1 MMSFIGKLMKS
12 KTIIVNSL
20 VVIAGTLTYWSGNE
34 VIAQNPDVVAAMV
47 TAIGVINV
55 ALRFVT
61 SIPLSEK

>member
-1 MMSFIGKLMKS
+1 MMSFIGRLMKS

-20 VVIAGTLTYWSGNE
+20 VVVAGTLTYWSGNE

>member
-1 MMSFIGKLMKS
+1 MMSFIGKLIKS

-20 VVIAGTLTYWSGNE
+20 VVIAGTLTYLSNDQI
-34 VIAQNPDVVAAMV
+34 IAQNPDIVAAMV

-61 SIPLSEK
+61 KIPLSEK

>member
-1 MMSFIGKLMKS
+1 MMSFIGRLMKS

-20 VVIAGTLTYWSGNE
+20 VVVAGTLTYWSGNE

-61 SIPLSEK
+61 GIPLSEK